1 MGQVPPLREHI
12 EDVEDIVGRLLP
24 GLSEGRETKGL
35 TPEDIRHLRS
45 YDWPGNVGQLIKVLK
60 RSVYLELPLSEVID
74 RERELGALVVVE
86 GDDAG
91 QHGLWPVAP
100 KDIRPMREVRREYA
114 TRALQL
120 HAGNYT
126 VTARALGIA
135 VNTLKAYLAG
145 E

>member
-1 MGQVPPLREHI
+1 MPALREHI
-12 EDVEDIVGRLLP
+12 EDVEDIVGGLLP
-24 GLSEGRETKGL
+24 SLSEGRETKGL
-35 TPEDIRHLRS
+35 NPEDVRHLRS
-45 YDWPGNVGQLIKVLK
+45 YDWPGNVRQLIKVLK

-86 GDDAG
+86 AEETG
-91 QHGLWPVAP
+91 QHPLWPLAA
-100 KDIRPMREVRREYA
+100 KDIRPMREVRGEDA
-114 TRALQL
+114 TRALGL

-126 VTARALGIA
+126 ATGKALGIA